1 MKRLITMLGLCVAAA
16 GTQAQSFPVKPVR
29 LIVAFPP
36 GGTTDTIART
46 FGQKLTEAWKQQVVV
61 ENRGGAGGTIA
72 ADVVAKSAPNGYT
85 VMLNTAAQAIAAAM
99 YRKLPFDPV
108 KDFTPLT
115 QLTATYLILTTRL
128 PVGSV
133 KELVALAKA
142 QPGRLNFGSNGVGST
157 PHLAGEY
164 LKSIAGIEAV
174 HIPYKGDA
182 LLTSAL
188 LAEEV
193 QYALLPTLMA
203 LQQIRAGKLRGL
215 AISGPRRNAAEPN
228 IPTVMESGVPGFEFS
243 GWIGIF
249 GPGGMP
255 RDLAA
260 YVSSEFVKVLNMP
273 DVAERLRT
281 AGNDIAGTTPEEF
294 DARYKADI
302 GVYARIMR
310 DAKMPPVD

>member
-1 MKRLITMLGLCVAAA
+1 MKRLVTMLGLCVAAA

-260 YVSSEFVKVLNMP
+260 YVSSEFVRVLNMP

-310 DAKMPPVD
+310 DAKMPPAD

>member
-1 MKRLITMLGLCVAAA
+1 MKRLVTMLGLCVAAA

-215 AISGPRRNAAEPN
+215 AISGSRRNAAEPN

-260 YVSSEFVKVLNMP
+260 YVSSEFVRVLNMP

-310 DAKMPPVD
+310 DAKMPPAD